1 MVGTLPPE
9 SSAAA
14 AYAAA
19 AEAATRAADASTT
32 AAAQRLA
39 ARKEARA
46 AALARVV
53 TAEAEA
59 AAAAQE
65 RDVADA
71 RLRKALA
78 RAAHECKGAPPDS
91 DEEDDMMLHEAA
103 AVLNLQAQAVAMQN
117 IRSLIPIIL
126 NTAANNYS
134 RWCEQFLLTVGKYS
148 LQDHILH
155 DVPALAFPDWGRM
168 VCVIRSCLYD
178 TIAID
183 LVDIIM
189 DRGERDTTGCATWLA
204 IEMQFLGNWETRALY
219 LDAKFRTFVQ
229 SDLSITDYCR
239 RFKSMADALG
249 DLGEQ
254 VSDRTLIL
262 NIIRGLNEKFAAVG
276 RNTWCSRPLHSFL
289 EARDDLLLEELTMAP
304 PSSTPSTAL
313 LTGVNIGSSSRPS
326 APLHQ
331 SAGRSGSGGSKRG
344 PSSKQKR
351 DRGRRDSQQRQGSGN
366 DSKALTAGA

>member
-19 AEAATRAADASTT
+19 
-32 AAAQRLA
+32 
-39 ARKEARA
+39 EARA

-53 TAEAEA
+53 MAEAEA

-91 DEEDDMMLHEAA
+91 DEEDASADLSDLLDQAPDTHQDMMLHEAA

-168 VCVIRSCLYD
+168 VCVIRSWLYD

-204 IEMQFLGNWETRALY
+204 IEMQFLGNRETRALY

-254 VSDRTLIL
+254 FSDRTLIL

-351 DRGRRDSQQRQGSGN
+351 DKGRRGGQQRQGSGN